1 MDYGLSIYL
10 YIGFF
15 DSEKVCIKNNISK
28 INEQRKNCKILLL
41 NHSNRNPRVAEKKSC
56 FNGCE

>member
-28 INEQRKNCKILLL
+28 INEQRKSCK
-41 NHSNRNPRVAEKKSC
+41 VAESFKQKPKGRRKKVLL
-56 FNGCE
+56 